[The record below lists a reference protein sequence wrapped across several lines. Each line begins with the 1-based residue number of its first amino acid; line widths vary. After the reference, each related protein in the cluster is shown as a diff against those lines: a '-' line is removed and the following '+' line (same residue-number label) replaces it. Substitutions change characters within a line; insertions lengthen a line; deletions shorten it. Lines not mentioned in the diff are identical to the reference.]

1 MKSNILNKKNS
12 NTGNRNK
19 QSSGKSAIKKNK
31 VNINIHPEIYNASSE
46 SRPYNDNKIHLT
58 NHRKMYKSV
67 KDINPNKKT
76 SNTTNRNSQSNKVK
90 EYENTLYKRS
100 GDEKDLFNFN
110 KYMGGNKRKIK
121 IITRNNDDS
130 KNKSI
135 KKSAYSKSVK
145 SINFRNDTSSKKNE
159 DNDNDD
165 ENSDEDDDYKKE
177 DDFLYRT
184 LYKASKDRKD
194 LSNDKY
200 KKLNNSVETRH
211 NYSEVK
217 INKINKTNGN
227 NTQKPKEKK
236 SIQNNGNSFSISMEK
251 TDNIRYNKDDGKFY
265 STTPNDKTTYKKI
278 KNDVVKIS
286 KNKSLSSS
294 KPKSKFNKLNMERI
308 IDLYVLDGNE
318 DVSLSQ
324 KNKEPIDIKRNKVR
338 EVMVQKFGPGENI
351 DEEKKYTGFIFIRK
365 KKGKKL
371 YSIELGDDIE
381 KINSILKDKNI
392 MINNEII
399 QLISLDELF
408 RYQNEINNLNENL
421 NKEEQNLEKEI
432 NNDKNKE
439 SEISELKSKID
450 ELNSI
455 INNQKQ
461 DLEKRDQDNAQKL
474 EKIQNEYDQLKQ
486 SYQSLEKE
494 NISLMNQIPSI
505 SLKKN
510 ISAQIEYNQKNIKEM
525 QGRIQKYKNELKK
538 SINGHRQS
546 FISSKQVKNYPIN
559 RNSQK
564 IKSKKHKNSVDIPK
578 AKFEEI
584 EKKIKVINNTQNEQ
598 EDDDDSDY
606 GLDFKDD
613 GNNPKSKKMR
623 KALDRFNQKYSN
635 VIKEEKKL
643 KKLKEKEE
651 AEKQIKE
658 SDENLEGENNNNN
671 EKIEENLNEIKEN
684 EEKDDEEKEKEERE
698 KEEKEREEKEKLEIE
713 RERLEREE
721 AERLEKEE
729 QEKLERERLER
740 EEAERLEKERIER
753 EERERLEKEEAERLE
768 KEEAERIEKERLEKE
783 EAERLEKER
792 IEREEAERIEKER
805 IEREERERQE
815 KEEKERIER
824 ERIEKEEKE
833 RLEKEESEKL
843 VNEAKEEKE
852 RLEREE
858 AEQKEREEKERI
870 EKEEKER
877 LEKEEEEKK
886 EREEKERKEK
896 EEKEKKE
903 KEEKEKKE
911 KEKKEKEKKEKEKKE
926 KEKKDKEKK
935 DKEKKDKPG
944 KINNKFGGVAQGK
957 FGGIF
962 AKMLA
967 DKLKLPPGGG
977 MRKVGIDPSKR
988 DSQSKP
994 PTIQS
999 NVDVAKLIEQK
1010 PFKGRSEKRK
1020 PTKKV
1025 FVEQIEEDN

>member
-1 MKSNILNKKNS
+1 MKSNISNKKNS
-12 NTGNRNK
+12 YIGNKNK

-76 SNTTNRNSQSNKVK
+76 SSTTNRNIQSNKIK

-145 SINFRNDTSSKKNE
+145 AISFRNDTSSKKNDDN

-165 ENSDEDDDYKKE
+165 ENSDDDDDYKKE

-236 SIQNNGNSFSISMEK
+236 SIQNSGNSFSISMEK

-265 STTPNDKTTYKKI
+265 STNSNEKTPYKKI

-286 KNKSLSSS
+286 KDKSPT
-294 KPKSKFNKLNMERI
+294 KPKNKFNKLNIERT

-351 DEEKKYTGFIFIRK
+351 DEEKRYTGFIFIRK
-365 KKGKKL
+365 SKGKKL
-371 YSIELGDDIE
+371 YAIELGDDIE
-381 KINSILKDKNI
+381 KINSVFQDKNI
-392 MINNEII
+392 MINNKII
-399 QLISLDELF
+399 QLIPLDELSKF
-408 RYQNEINNLNENL
+408 QNEIKILNENL
-421 NKEEQNLEKEI
+421 NKEEQNLEKEK
-432 NNDKNKE
+432 NKDKDKE

-455 INNQKQ
+455 INNQKL

-494 NISLMNQIPSI
+494 NLSLMSQVPSI
-505 SLKKN
+505 SIKKN

-538 SINGHRQS
+538 NVNGHRQS

-578 AKFEEI
+578 AKYEEI
-584 EKKIKVINNTQNEQ
+584 EKKIKVIDNSQNEQ
-598 EDDDDSDY
+598 NDDDDSDY

-658 SDENLEGENNNNN
+658 SEEILEGEINNNN
-671 EKIEENLNEIKEN
+671 ENKNNEENLNEIKEKDN
-684 EEKDDEEKEKEERE
+684 EEKE
-698 KEEKEREEKEKLEIE
+698 KEEKEREEKEK
-713 RERLEREE
+713 
-721 AERLEKEE
+721 
-729 QEKLERERLER
+729 
-740 EEAERLEKERIER
+740 

-768 KEEAERIEKERLEKE
+768 KERLEREGEERLEKERIEREERERQEKE

-792 IEREEAERIEKER
+792 LEREEAERLERERLEKEETERLERERLEREEAERIEKER
-805 IEREERERQE
+805 IEREEKERLE
-815 KEEKERIER
+815 KEEEERIER

-833 RLEKEESEKL
+833 RLEREEAEKL
-843 VNEAKEEKE
+843 ENEAKEEKE
-852 RLEREE
+852 RLEKEE
-858 AEQKEREEKERI
+858 AEQKEREEKERK
-870 EKEEKER
+870 EREEKER

-911 KEKKEKEKKEKEKKE
+911 KEKKEKEKKEKEKKD

-935 DKEKKDKPG
+935 EKEKKDKPG
-944 KINNKFGGVAQGK
+944 KINNKFGGGVQSK
-957 FGGIF
+957 FGGNF

-967 DKLKLPPGGG
+967 DKLKMPPGGG

-994 PTIQS
+994 PAIQS
-999 NVDVAKLIEQK
+999 NVDVTKLIEQK

>member
-1 MKSNILNKKNS
+1 MKSNISNKKNS
-12 NTGNRNK
+12 YIGNKNK

-46 SRPYNDNKIHLT
+46 SRPYNDSKIHLT

-76 SNTTNRNSQSNKVK
+76 SSITNRNTQPNKI
-90 EYENTLYKRS
+90 
-100 GDEKDLFNFN
+100 
-110 KYMGGNKRKIK
+110 NKRKIK
-121 IITRNNDDS
+121 IITTRNNDDS
-130 KNKSI
+130 KNKSV

-145 SINFRNDTSSKKNE
+145 AISLRNDTSSKKN
-159 DNDNDD
+159 DDNDD
-165 ENSDEDDDYKKE
+165 ENSDDDDDYKKE

-184 LYKASKDRKD
+184 LYKSSKDRKD

-236 SIQNNGNSFSISMEK
+236 SIQNSGNSFSISMEK

-265 STTPNDKTTYKKI
+265 SSNPNEKTPYKKI

-286 KNKSLSSS
+286 KNKSPT
-294 KPKSKFNKLNMERI
+294 KPKNKFNKLNMERT

-318 DVSLSQ
+318 DISLSQ
-324 KNKEPIDIKRNKVR
+324 KNKEAIDIKRNKVR

-365 KKGKKL
+365 SKGKKL
-371 YSIELGDDIE
+371 YAIELGDDME
-381 KINSILKDKNI
+381 KINSVLKDKNI
-392 MINNEII
+392 MINNKII
-399 QLISLDELF
+399 QLISLDELS
-408 RYQNEINNLNENL
+408 RYQNEIKNLNENL
-421 NKEEQNLEKEI
+421 NKEEQNLEKEK
-432 NNDKNKE
+432 NKDKDKE

-461 DLEKRDQDNAQKL
+461 DLEKSEQDNAQKL
-474 EKIQNEYDQLKQ
+474 EKIQNEYDQLKL

-494 NISLMNQIPSI
+494 NLSLMNQVPSI
-505 SLKKN
+505 SIKKN

-578 AKFEEI
+578 SKYEEI
-584 EKKIKVINNTQNEQ
+584 EKKIKVIDNPQNDQ
-598 EDDDDSDY
+598 NDDDDSDY

-658 SDENLEGENNNNN
+658 SEENLEGEKENNNNN
-671 EKIEENLNEIKEN
+671 ENKNNEENLKEIKEN
-684 EEKDDEEKEKEERE
+684 EEKEEKEKEERE
-698 KEEKEREEKEKLEIE
+698 
-713 RERLEREE
+713 RLDKEE

-729 QEKLERERLER
+729 AERLEKERLER

-753 EERERLEKEEAERLE
+753 EERERQEKEEAERLE
-768 KEEAERIEKERLEKE
+768 KERLEREEAERIERERLEKE

-792 IEREEAERIEKER
+792 LEREEAERLEKER
-805 IEREERERQE
+805 IEREEKERLE
-815 KEEKERIER
+815 KEEEERIER

-833 RLEKEESEKL
+833 RLEREEAEKL
-843 VNEAKEEKE
+843 ENEAKEEKE
-852 RLEREE
+852 RLEKEE

-870 EKEEKER
+870 EREEKER

-911 KEKKEKEKKEKEKKE
+911 KEKKEKEKKEKEKKD

-935 DKEKKDKPG
+935 EKEKKDKPG
-944 KINNKFGGVAQGK
+944 KINNKFGGGVQSK
-957 FGGIF
+957 FGGNF

-967 DKLKLPPGGG
+967 DKLKMPPGGG

-994 PTIQS
+994 PAIQS
-999 NVDVAKLIEQK
+999 NVDVTKLIEQK

-1025 FVEQIEEDN
+1025 FVEQIEEDNWNY

>member
-1 MKSNILNKKNS
+1 MKSNISNKKNS
-12 NTGNRNK
+12 YIGNKNK

-46 SRPYNDNKIHLT
+46 SRPYNDSKIHLT

-76 SNTTNRNSQSNKVK
+76 SSITNRNTQSNKIK

-121 IITRNNDDS
+121 IITTRNNDDS
-130 KNKSI
+130 KNKSV

-145 SINFRNDTSSKKNE
+145 AISLRNDTSSKKN
-159 DNDNDD
+159 DDNDD
-165 ENSDEDDDYKKE
+165 ENSDDDDDYKKE

-184 LYKASKDRKD
+184 LYKSSKDRKD

-236 SIQNNGNSFSISMEK
+236 SIQNSGNSFSISMEK

-265 STTPNDKTTYKKI
+265 SSNPNEKTPYKKI

-286 KNKSLSSS
+286 KNKSPT
-294 KPKSKFNKLNMERI
+294 KPKNKFNKLNMERT

-318 DVSLSQ
+318 DISLSQ
-324 KNKEPIDIKRNKVR
+324 KNKEAIDIKRNKVR

-365 KKGKKL
+365 SKGKKL
-371 YSIELGDDIE
+371 YAIELGDDME
-381 KINSILKDKNI
+381 KINSVLKDKNI
-392 MINNEII
+392 MINNKII
-399 QLISLDELF
+399 QLISLDELS
-408 RYQNEINNLNENL
+408 RYQNEIKNLNENL
-421 NKEEQNLEKEI
+421 NKEEQNLEKEK
-432 NNDKNKE
+432 NKDKDKE

-461 DLEKRDQDNAQKL
+461 DLEKSEQDNAQKL
-474 EKIQNEYDQLKQ
+474 EKIQNEYDQLKL

-494 NISLMNQIPSI
+494 NLSLMNQVPSI
-505 SLKKN
+505 SIKKN

-578 AKFEEI
+578 SKYEEI
-584 EKKIKVINNTQNEQ
+584 EKKIKVIDNPQNDQ
-598 EDDDDSDY
+598 NDDDSDY

-658 SDENLEGENNNNN
+658 SEENLEGEKENNNNN
-671 EKIEENLNEIKEN
+671 ENKNNEENLKEIKEN
-684 EEKDDEEKEKEERE
+684 EEKEEKEKEEKEKEEKEKEERE
-698 KEEKEREEKEKLEIE
+698 
-713 RERLEREE
+713 RLDKEE

-729 QEKLERERLER
+729 AERLEKERLER

-753 EERERLEKEEAERLE
+753 EERERQEKEEAERLE
-768 KEEAERIEKERLEKE
+768 KERLEREEAERIERERLEKE

-792 IEREEAERIEKER
+792 LEREEAERLEKER
-805 IEREERERQE
+805 IEREEKERLE
-815 KEEKERIER
+815 KEEEERIER

-833 RLEKEESEKL
+833 RLEREEAEKL
-843 VNEAKEEKE
+843 ENEAKEEKE
-852 RLEREE
+852 RLEKEE

-870 EKEEKER
+870 EREEKER

-886 EREEKERKEK
+886 EREEKEKKEK

-911 KEKKEKEKKEKEKKE
+911 KEKKEKEKKEKEKKD

-935 DKEKKDKPG
+935 EKEKKDKPG
-944 KINNKFGGVAQGK
+944 KINNKFGGGVQSK
-957 FGGIF
+957 FGGNF

-967 DKLKLPPGGG
+967 DKLKMPPGGG

-994 PTIQS
+994 PAIQS
-999 NVDVAKLIEQK
+999 NVDVTKLIEQK